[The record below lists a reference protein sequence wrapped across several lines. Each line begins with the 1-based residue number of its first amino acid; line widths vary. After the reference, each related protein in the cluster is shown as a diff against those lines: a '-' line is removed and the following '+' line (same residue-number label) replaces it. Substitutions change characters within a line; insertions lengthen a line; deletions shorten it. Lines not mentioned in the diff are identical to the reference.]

1 MDDRERQNI
10 IDHLRMLEQQKVH
23 IYHFLTQLH
32 TIIEEMN
39 LMYDAIE
46 EYLMVIRAE
55 VGEEEVKEARD
66 NIVPLFYRENTDE
79 PEESA

>member
-10 IDHLRMLEQQKVH
+10 IDHLRMLEQQKV
-23 IYHFLTQLH
+23 IYHFLQQLH

-55 VGEEEVKEARD
+55 VGEEEVREARD